1 MSKPM
6 ELDLVIIGGGVAG
19 LWLLNRATQDGLS
32 AVLIEKTALGSGQTR
47 YAQGI
52 IHGGT
57 KYALSGA
64 MTPAADAIGRMPD
77 LWRDCLKGNG
87 ELDLKG
93 VRELSDATYL
103 WSAGS
108 LTSKVTSFF
117 ASKAMRSRVD
127 RVDEHGR
134 PDIFQLPGASGS
146 VYRLNE
152 FVLDMPSLVEALAAS
167 LMDRIIRAAAE
178 TMSYGFDEAGN
189 VSSIRLENGL
199 VLTLR
204 ALVLTS
210 GAGHEDLAARLNI
223 VRPQL
228 QRRPLHMVVARHNVD
243 LPLFGHCIGM
253 SSSPLLTVTSHPSS
267 DGRVVWYLGGGLA
280 ETGVERT
287 KDEQISAA
295 RETIDRLLPQL
306 RPFQA
311 EWATLRIDRAE
322 PLQPGGA
329 RPDGAFVEEVGNCL
343 VAWPTKLALAPE
355 LARLALGKLR
365 GRLAEGTQPAVDWS
379 RLADLP
385 RPEIARLP
393 WEENIQW
400 T

>member
-1 MSKPM
+1 MSEPM

-32 AVLIEKTALGSGQTR
+32 AVLIEKTALGGGQTR

-77 LWRDCLKGNG
+77 LWRDCLKGRG
-87 ELDLKG
+87 ELDLQG

-108 LTSKVTSFF
+108 LTSQVTSFF

-127 RVDEHGR
+127 RVDDQDK
-134 PDIFQLPGASGS
+134 PSIFQLPDASGS

-152 FVLDMPSLVEALAAS
+152 FVLDMPSLVETLAAP
-167 LMDRIIRAAAE
+167 LKDRIIRAAAE
-178 TMSYGFDEAGN
+178 TMSYGFNDAGN
-189 VSSIRLENGL
+189 VSSISLENGL
-199 VLTLR
+199 VLKPR
-204 ALVLTS
+204 ALILTS
-210 GAGHEDLAARLNI
+210 GAGHEALAARLNI

-228 QRRPLHMVVARHNVD
+228 QRRPLHMVVARHTVD

-267 DGRVVWYLGGGLA
+267 DGHVVWYLGGGLA

-287 KDEQISAA
+287 EDQQIAVA

-329 RPDGAFVEEVGNCL
+329 RPDGAFLEEVGNCL

-365 GRLAEGTQPAVDWS
+365 ARLGEGAQVAVDWS
-379 RLADLP
+379 RLSDLP
-385 RPEIARLP
+385 RPKIARLP
-393 WEENIQW
+393 WKETIQW

>member
-1 MSKPM
+1 MSKPI

-87 ELDLKG
+87 ELDLQG

-108 LTSKVTSFF
+108 LTSQVTSFF

-127 RVDEHGR
+127 RVDEHAR

-152 FVLDMPSLVEALAAS
+152 FVLDMPSLVETLAAP

-189 VSSIRLENGL
+189 VSSISLENGL
-199 VLTLR
+199 VLTPR
-204 ALVLTS
+204 VLVLTS
-210 GAGHEDLAARLNI
+210 GAGHEDLAERLKI

-287 KDEQISAA
+287 EDEQISAA

-306 RPFQA
+306 RPFHA

-355 LARLALGKLR
+355 LARLALGRLH
-365 GRLAEGTQPAVDWS
+365 GRLGEGAKASVDWS

-385 RPEIARLP
+385 RPEVARLP
-393 WEENIQW
+393 WEETIQW

>member
-108 LTSKVTSFF
+108 LTSQVTSFF

-127 RVDEHGR
+127 RVDDHGR

-152 FVLDMPSLVEALAAS
+152 FVLDMPSLVEALAAP

-189 VSSIRLENGL
+189 VSSISLDNGL
-199 VLTLR
+199 VLTPR

-243 LPLFGHCIGM
+243 LPLFGHCIGL

-280 ETGVERT
+280 ESGVERT
-287 KDEQISAA
+287 EDEQISAA

-306 RPFQA
+306 RPFNA

-329 RPDGAFVEEVGNCL
+329 RPDGAFVEDVGNCL

-355 LARLALGKLR
+355 LARLALGKFR
-365 GRLAEGTQPAVDWS
+365 GRLGEESRPAVDWS

-385 RPEIARLP
+385 RPEIAPLP